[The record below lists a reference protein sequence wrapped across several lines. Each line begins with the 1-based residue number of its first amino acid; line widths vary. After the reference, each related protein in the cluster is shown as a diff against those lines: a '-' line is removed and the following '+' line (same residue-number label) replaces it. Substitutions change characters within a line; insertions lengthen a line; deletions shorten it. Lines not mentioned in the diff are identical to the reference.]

1 MLQSAKLI
9 GGAGT
14 GKTTELLKI
23 MEGIVGRGVS
33 PEQIGFAS
41 FTRAARSEMVSRA
54 AEAFNCQPSH
64 LEKGGFFRTVHS
76 TCYKQLD
83 IKNAD
88 LLKGDNEATKWVA
101 DRLRV
106 RVEWRKVEDSGY
118 ARVLGDAETAAAL
131 SMWDYARNRMI
142 PLREAHSARSLAGL
156 DVPPLGTIC
165 YWIKRYEEAK
175 RVDGRVDY
183 IDTLARFSGVR
194 FTLDGIESVAPEG
207 VEPEGVQAWIFDEAQ
222 DSSKLVHNVCL
233 RLASAPSVK
242 WAFLAAD
249 PFQSIFGFGGADYR
263 NFLDWKADKERIM
276 PQSFRCPAAVMALG
290 ERCLKRMRSGYF
302 DRGIAP
308 ASHDGGVFREPS
320 IEHALS
326 RIDGSRRT
334 LILARCNYSLVK
346 FEAILTQR
354 RIPHARITKSD
365 ETKATM
371 AFNAYWKLQ
380 HGRGVSHDEWQAAV
394 ELTPQVSLGEV
405 WLKRGSK
412 AAWKRG
418 DYERDVEFMA
428 ADEVVEVGGASPLL
442 ASAISSGEWPKLLDG
457 GTKWYSVA
465 RRHGPEVATKPNV
478 LLSTIHGAKGMEA
491 EDVVLAT
498 ESAGRIDRERQL
510 DSAVHDEECRIEYVG
525 VTRAKERLIVC
536 ESDEPYAMELP
547 L

>member
-1 MLQSAKLI
+1 
-9 GGAGT
+9 
-14 GKTTELLKI
+14 
-23 MEGIVGRGVS
+23 
-33 PEQIGFAS
+33 
-41 FTRAARSEMVSRA
+41 
-54 AEAFNCQPSH
+54 
-64 LEKGGFFRTVHS
+64 
-76 TCYKQLD
+76 
-83 IKNAD
+83 
-88 LLKGDNEATKWVA
+88 
-101 DRLRV
+101 
-106 RVEWRKVEDSGY
+106 
-118 ARVLGDAETAAAL
+118 
-131 SMWDYARNRMI
+131 
-142 PLREAHSARSLAGL
+142 
-156 DVPPLGTIC
+156 
-165 YWIKRYEEAK
+165 
-175 RVDGRVDY
+175 
-183 IDTLARFSGVR
+183 
-194 FTLDGIESVAPEG
+194 
-207 VEPEGVQAWIFDEAQ
+207 
-222 DSSKLVHNVCL
+222 
-233 RLASAPSVK
+233 VK

-510 DSAVHDEECRIEYVG
+510 DSAVQDEECRIEYVG